1 MQLLDLKEE
10 GRTGLEVDEH
20 ENSKRDTRS
29 ENWAKKK
36 IEKTGREEGE
46 REREKKRASSQRF
59 PESKI
64 KNSLVYILGRIVL

>member
-36 IEKTGREEGE
+36 LIKRAEKRE
-46 REREKKRASSQRF
+46 REREKKRASFQRF